1 MNLDCWLKLNCNIF
15 GSCLYSQCML
25 VNSLMNLYLLFC
37 NTRPWIAL
45 VISQSSLN
53 YKWWLAKLDNII
65 VKGGEEIQNM
75 HVFSWGNFLSFQ
87 KGEKFY
93 VDFLALQWFFTTY
106 LFLFFQITKQK
117 NFDRFINVFIK
128 GEIMKSKCAWLLFC
142 DEQLIWETIGFNIW
156 WMISEVVLTVL
167 AWSYPSVVAGQT
179 HVVCAVKSASP
190 MVWSTDFVLVSISG
204 CLFGYSWLSHV

>member
-45 VISQSSLN
+45 GISQSSLN

-93 VDFLALQWFFTTY
+93 VDFLALQWFFY
-106 LFLFFQITKQK
+106 HLF
-117 NFDRFINVFIK
+117 VFIFSNNK
-128 GEIMKSKCAWLLFC
+128 TTTFWSVYQCVHQGGDYEIKVC
-142 DEQLIWETIGFNIW
+142 LIVILWWTIDMRDNWF
-156 WMISEVVLTVL
+156 
-167 AWSYPSVVAGQT
+167 
-179 HVVCAVKSASP
+179 
-190 MVWSTDFVLVSISG
+190 
-204 CLFGYSWLSHV
+204 